1 MRFCNK
7 GDTKMKTKRFV
18 STLLA
23 LLLICGLPLSAFA
36 DTYDLAQG
44 SVTVTATES
53 GQTVT
58 HGSNA
63 AVEDSAPVIT

>member
-1 MRFCNK
+1 
-7 GDTKMKTKRFV
+7 MKTKRFV

-23 LLLICGLPLSAFA
+23 LLLICGLPLSVFA

-63 AVEDSAPVIT
+63 AVEDSTPVIT